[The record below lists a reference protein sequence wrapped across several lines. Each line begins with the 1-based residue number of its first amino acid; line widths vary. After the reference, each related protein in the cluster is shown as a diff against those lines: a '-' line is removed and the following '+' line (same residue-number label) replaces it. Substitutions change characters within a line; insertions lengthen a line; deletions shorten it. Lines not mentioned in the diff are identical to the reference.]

1 MLHDYSHFVTND
13 PAEIDAERGVIL
25 EEKRTRNDASWRLFE
40 KSLPYYYGDTP
51 YARRTLIGG
60 EEQLKTFKYESLTR
74 FYETWCRP
82 DLQAVIV
89 VGDVDVDQVENKI
102 KTIFADIPAAVNP
115 QPKVLH
121 KIPDN
126 VEPIIGIL
134 TDPEM
139 TSSSIEVMW
148 KSEPMPKELMN
159 TDVAFMMDIIK
170 TYIRLIMR
178 ERFTDITSQPDAPF
192 LGGSFYISNLCNSCD
207 ATEGSVSFK
216 EGDAIN
222 AFTAFMTELEKMKRF
237 GFTDGEVQR
246 AKDNIISSYERRV
259 EAAPT
264 RKNAE
269 FVYPLLYNF
278 YDNEPYMEPEMELQ
292 LAQMVCSQLNAALLS
307 QVAAQLLTDENMV
320 ILYNGPEKAGLTNPT
335 EEEIKAV
342 LAAVKN
348 AEIAANVEENLNEP
362 FISEALKG
370 SKVKKESQTIYGATE
385 WTLKNRVKVVVL
397 PTQYKQ
403 DQILFNISMDGGM
416 SLVSTED
423 KVSFED
429 NICTLFQ
436 SNAGISKF
444 SGTQVPKML
453 AGKNLSVS
461 PYIGGTK
468 HGVSGSSTPKDF
480 ETALQIAY
488 LYFAD
493 PRFDEK
499 EYETGIQQIKAI
511 LPNIANN
518 PQFIFQ
524 NEMNKILYGNNPR
537 MVQLNEETLAK
548 ANLAT
553 IERVYR
559 ELFKDAAGATLNIV
573 GNVNPAEIKPLVEK
587 YIGSIAKGKKAD
599 QVNKDNIIS
608 IIKGKVDETV
618 KIAMETP
625 KSTVLQVYT
634 AYMPVDTKTEVA
646 LEVANYVLDMIYT
659 KTIREDE
666 GGTYGVGTA
675 MVGQREPEERVVIQI
690 SFDTNP
696 EQAPK
701 LRELALKGL
710 KELAEN
716 GPELEKFNMAIEN
729 FKKNIPETRL
739 NNSYWMNNISEY
751 LEHGYDYD
759 AEYEAAVNSVTPEDV
774 KAVLQAVLAQNNLI
788 EITSAPK
795 E

>member
-1 MLHDYSHFVTND
+1 M
-13 PAEIDAERGVIL
+13 
-25 EEKRTRNDASWRLFE
+25 
-40 KSLPYYYGDTP
+40 
-51 YARRTLIGG
+51 
-60 EEQLKTFKYESLTR
+60 
-74 FYETWCRP
+74 
-82 DLQAVIV
+82 
-89 VGDVDVDQVENKI
+89 
-102 KTIFADIPAAVNP
+102 
-115 QPKVLH
+115 
-121 KIPDN
+121 
-126 VEPIIGIL
+126 
-134 TDPEM
+134 
-139 TSSSIEVMW
+139 
-148 KSEPMPKELMN
+148 
-159 TDVAFMMDIIK
+159 
-170 TYIRLIMR
+170 
-178 ERFTDITSQPDAPF
+178 
-192 LGGSFYISNLCNSCD
+192 
-207 ATEGSVSFK
+207 
-216 EGDAIN
+216 
-222 AFTAFMTELEKMKRF
+222 
-237 GFTDGEVQR
+237 
-246 AKDNIISSYERRV
+246 
-259 EAAPT
+259 
-264 RKNAE
+264 
-269 FVYPLLYNF
+269 
-278 YDNEPYMEPEMELQ
+278 
-292 LAQMVCSQLNAALLS
+292 
-307 QVAAQLLTDENMV
+307 
-320 ILYNGPEKAGLTNPT
+320 
-335 EEEIKAV
+335 
-342 LAAVKN
+342 
-348 AEIAANVEENLNEP
+348 
-362 FISEALKG
+362 
-370 SKVKKESQTIYGATE
+370 
-385 WTLKNRVKVVVL
+385 KVVVL

-403 DQILFNISMDGGM
+403 DQILFNISMAGGM

-429 NICTLFQ
+429 NILMLFQ

-537 MVQLNEETLAK
+537 IVQLNDETLAK